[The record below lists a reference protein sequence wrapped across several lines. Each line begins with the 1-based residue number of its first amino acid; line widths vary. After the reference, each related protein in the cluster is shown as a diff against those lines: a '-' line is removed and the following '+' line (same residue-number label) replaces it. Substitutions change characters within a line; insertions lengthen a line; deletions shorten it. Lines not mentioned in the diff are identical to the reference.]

1 MNESASGEEQAS
13 MFETAL
19 LLGFCLLAAL
29 VSALIV
35 VWLAVAG
42 RLFSLDGLTLS
53 LICLT
58 LGGFFSF
65 PVFLSFRKGELQAL
79 VNHYLKRS
87 SAAPS
92 AGTAEAKKEEA
103 SEPSEK

>member
-1 MNESASGEEQAS
+1 

-19 LLGFCLLAAL
+19 LLGFCLLAAGAC
-29 VSALIV
+29 ALIV

-42 RLFSLDGLTLS
+42 RLLTLDGLTLS

-65 PVFLSFRKGELQAL
+65 PVFLSLRKGELQAL
-79 VNHYLKRS
+79 VNRYLKRS
-87 SAAPS
+87 PAVP
-92 AGTAEAKKEEA
+92 TAKTGEAKKEEA
-103 SEPSEK
+103 SEPSQE

>member
-1 MNESASGEEQAS
+1 
-13 MFETAL
+13 MFEIAL
-19 LLGFCLLAAL
+19 LLAFCLLLAGICAL
-29 VSALIV
+29 VV

-65 PVFLSFRKGELQAL
+65 PVFLSYQKGELAAL
-79 VNHYLKRS
+79 VRHCFKRS
-87 SAAPS
+87 SAAQPKVPPEPEKS
-92 AGTAEAKKEEA
+92 SDAKTPPE
-103 SEPSEK
+103 

>member
-13 MFETAL
+13 MFEIAL
-19 LLGFCLLAAL
+19 LLAFCLLLAGICAL
-29 VSALIV
+29 VV

-58 LGGFFSF
+58 
-65 PVFLSFRKGELQAL
+65 RAQI
-79 VNHYLKRS
+79 
-87 SAAPS
+87 
-92 AGTAEAKKEEA
+92 
-103 SEPSEK
+103 